1 MEIPIV
7 DDVMKEPEPPPPKRK
22 RDEED
27 VDVDVSPKSDENQVG
42 QAVAMESTAQPS
54 SGPVPMQAVPS
65 SSEEDMESDTDGG
78 GTPGMDSPTV
88 TYASDRGTVS
98 PPTSDQDMGLL
109 QHDMHCWDFAKRR
122 YGDIGHVDVAEVF
135 SPPRV
140 ALVAERM
147 GFKAGSSLDITGND
161 ERGVPWN
168 FNNKVMRD
176 KAMKKYIEEE
186 PFLLVGSPVC
196 TMWSQMMNINKNKM
210 DLLEYSQRMSEA
222 RVHMNFVCKLYMM
235 QHKAGRYFIHEQ
247 PQAARSWE
255 EECVQRTMR
264 ETNSQRL
271 LIHQCMYGLVSV
283 DTNGKT
289 NPARTAT

>member
-1 MEIPIV
+1 
-7 DDVMKEPEPPPPKRK
+7 
-22 RDEED
+22 
-27 VDVDVSPKSDENQVG
+27 
-42 QAVAMESTAQPS
+42 
-54 SGPVPMQAVPS
+54 
-65 SSEEDMESDTDGG
+65 
-78 GTPGMDSPTV
+78 MDSPTV
-88 TYASDRGTVS
+88 TYASDRDTLS
-98 PPTSDQDMGLL
+98 PPATDHDMALL

-161 ERGVPWN
+161 ECGVPWN

-210 DLLEYSQRMSEA
+210 DPLEYSQRMSEA

-289 NPARTAT
+289 NPARKATSFMTNCPAMSLTLSTICDKSHQHTVLEGGNRTKASQVYPDMLCNAIVAGMALQKKWDAKGQYLLGTVETS